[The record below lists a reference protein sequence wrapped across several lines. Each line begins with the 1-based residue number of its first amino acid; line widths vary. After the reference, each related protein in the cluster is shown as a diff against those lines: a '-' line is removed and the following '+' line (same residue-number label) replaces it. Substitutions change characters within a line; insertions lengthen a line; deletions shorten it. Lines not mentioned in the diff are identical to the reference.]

1 MQNSRAPRTVQ
12 RRKDGLR
19 SRGIT
24 SRVIYVS
31 AFVILSW
38 SGVSTDSTRLSEFY
52 STAKLDREQ
61 PGPIITARVVSARRA
76 REDSVRP
83 RHFVSAS
90 GRPLNFTVSGHSET
104 PCRSC
109 RRGSVDATLAL
120 LRVRSFNS
128 EQN

>member
-61 PGPIITARVVSARRA
+61 PGPIITARVVTS
-76 REDSVRP
+76 
-83 RHFVSAS
+83 
-90 GRPLNFTVSGHSET
+90 
-104 PCRSC
+104 
-109 RRGSVDATLAL
+109 
-120 LRVRSFNS
+120 
-128 EQN
+128 